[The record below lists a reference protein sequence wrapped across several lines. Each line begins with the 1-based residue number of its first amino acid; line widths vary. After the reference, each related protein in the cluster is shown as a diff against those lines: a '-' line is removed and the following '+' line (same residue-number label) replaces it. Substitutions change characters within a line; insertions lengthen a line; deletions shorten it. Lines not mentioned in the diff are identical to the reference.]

1 MKIRLSVLIA
11 GFITIM
17 ILPVLHGQVT
27 DIDGNEYPT
36 VVIGTQEW
44 MAENLRTSRLN
55 DGTSIPHITDNQ
67 AWYGADAMAMCWYNN
82 DSAGHHW
89 PYGRLYNA
97 YVAELLTI
105 CPAGWSL
112 PTTQD
117 WDLMI
122 NYLGGSEVAGGK
134 LKDTG
139 FVYWEPPNTGATN
152 SSGFTG
158 LPAGFRSHLDGTFNY
173 KGQRAGWFVRQP
185 GSSLAFRF
193 VSWSM
198 ESSGSG
204 PVHIPMGLSIR
215 CFRQATKTEEPETN
229 SHEINLYPVPAKEHL
244 IVDLGVMPQQETR
257 IRITDL
263 AGRTLLLTNLSDQT
277 TTLNIVHLPSG
288 IYMAEILQEN
298 ENLLR
303 RKIVI
308 SP

>member
-1 MKIRLSVLIA
+1 MKRGLFFAIAGLIA
-11 GFITIM
+11 LMF
-17 ILPVLHGQVT
+17 LPVVQGQVT

-55 DGTSIPHITDNQ
+55 DSTPIPDITDNM
-67 AWYGADAMAMCWYNN
+67 AWYEAHAMAMCWYNN
-82 DSAGHHW
+82 DSAGHHL
-89 PYGRLYNA
+89 PYGRLYNG
-97 YVAELLTI
+97 YVAELPTI
-105 CPAGWSL
+105 CPKGWTI

-139 FVYWEPPNTGATN
+139 FDYWEPPNTGATN
-152 SSGFTG
+152 SSGFTA

-185 GSSLAFRF
+185 GSGLSFRF

-204 PVHIPMGLSIR
+204 PVHMPMGLSIR
-215 CFRQATKTEEPETN
+215 CFRQTTSIEKSGTN
-229 SHEINLYPVPAKEHL
+229 SPEINLYPVPAKEHL
-244 IVDLGVMPQQETR
+244 NVYLEVMPQQVTLFR
-257 IRITDL
+257 ISNL
-263 AGRTLLLTNLSDQT
+263 AGKTLLLITLTDQT
-277 TTLNIVHLPSG
+277 TSLDIGHLPSG
-288 IYMAEILQEN
+288 IYMAEVLREN
-298 ENLLR
+298 ESILR

-308 SP
+308 LP

>member
-1 MKIRLSVLIA
+1 MKSCLSVLMA
-11 GFITIM
+11 GFIAM
-17 ILPVLHGQVT
+17 VFLPVLQGQVT

-55 DGTSIPHITDNQ
+55 DGTPIPHITDNQ

-89 PYGRLYNA
+89 PYGRLYNG
-97 YVAELLTI
+97 YVAELPTI

-122 NYLGGSEVAGGK
+122 TYLGGSEVAGGK

-158 LPAGFRSHLDGTFNY
+158 IPSGFRSHMDGTFNY

-185 GSSLAFRF
+185 GSGLAFRF

-215 CFRQATKTEEPETN
+215 CFRQATSAEEPETY
-229 SHEINLYPVPAKEHL
+229 SPEINLYPVPAKEHL
-244 IVDLGVMPQQETR
+244 TVDLGVMPQPETR
-257 IRITDL
+257 IRITDM
-263 AGRTLLLTNLSDQT
+263 AGRSLLFTTLANQT
-277 TTLNIVHLPSG
+277 TTLNIGHLPSG
-288 IYMAEILQEN
+288 IYMAEVIQEN
-298 ENLLR
+298 ESILR
-303 RKIVI
+303 KKIVI